1 MRVGNDPEWDSKSPM
16 AGLLKLQTE
25 FYARLTEE
33 TLKYLRHVQA
43 ASLPST
49 PGTVLLPREGLQLET
64 SGAPGDTVEL
74 QLEIENRQRVHCV
87 VTPMLSP
94 FVHASGATWFPSA
107 VHQTS
112 LLLAPEQIDTIKM
125 QLPLPAGIP
134 DGVFRGALLLQGFR
148 ENAILVAITITPAKT
163 AVAPKTPTVRKPR
176 ASKPTRRKGI
186 KR

>member
-1 MRVGNDPEWDSKSPM
+1 
-16 AGLLKLQTE
+16 
-25 FYARLTEE
+25 
-33 TLKYLRHVQA
+33 KYLRHIQA

-64 SGAPGDTVEL
+64 SGAPGDSGEL

-125 QLPLPAGIP
+125 KLRLPPGIP
-134 DGVFRGALLLQGFR
+134 EGVFRGALLLQGFG
-148 ENAILVAITITPAKT
+148 ENAILVAITVTPAQ
-163 AVAPKTPTVRKPR
+163 APAEAKAP
-176 ASKPTRRKGI
+176 
-186 KR
+186 